1 MKLYVPD
8 AKFVMMLVISL
19 VVITVAAN
27 AAGYGTKVKQYLGI
41 G

>member
-1 MKLYVPD
+1 MKMYLPD

-19 VVITVAAN
+19 AVLTIAAS
-27 AAGYGTKVKQYLGI
+27 ASGYGTKVKQYLGL